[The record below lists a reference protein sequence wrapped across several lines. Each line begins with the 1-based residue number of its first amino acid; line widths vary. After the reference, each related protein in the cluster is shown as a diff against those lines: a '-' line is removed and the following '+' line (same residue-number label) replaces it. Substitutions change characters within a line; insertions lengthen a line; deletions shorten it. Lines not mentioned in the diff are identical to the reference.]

1 MTDEPVGGALPRAA
15 PPGGQAG
22 LAAVLAGPGAALIAS
37 DFDGTLSP
45 IVADPG
51 AAHAHPG
58 AIAALRRLAGPIGT
72 QAVITARPVAQAVQ
86 LGGLTSVPGI
96 IVLGH
101 YGWERW
107 QDGQVTSPPSPPGV
121 NTGRAEL

>member
-1 MTDEPVGGALPRAA
+1 MTDEPVGAALPRAA
-15 PPGGQAG
+15 TPGGQAG
-22 LAAVLAGPGAALIAS
+22 LAAVLAAPGQALIAS

-58 AIAALRRLAGPIGT
+58 AIAALRRLAGQIGT
-72 QAVITARPVAQAVQ
+72 LAVITGRPVAQAVQ
-86 LGGLTSVPGI
+86 LGRLTGVAGS

-101 YGWERW
+101 YR
-107 QDGQVTSPPSPPGV
+107 S
-121 NTGRAEL
+121 A